1 MNAHSLV
8 EYGHVAVWGEEKCYI
23 MNGHKMGFTDRNN
36 CRRHLWGEYEHFLL
50 VLHLCDR
57 PGPPCFKCHLYFINF
72 QSFALVMAFLPFQR
86 MAVIRSNQPNCIVCK
101 DLFKMVT
108 DDNLFFFS
116 FLTGSELTP
125 SIRHSWLGDAA
136 RENIALTLTL

>member
-1 MNAHSLV
+1 MDTKWALQT
-8 EYGHVAVWGEEKCYI
+8 ATTADDI
-23 MNGHKMGFTDRNN
+23 
-36 CRRHLWGEYEHFLL
+36 YEGNTSTSCWYCICVTGQDHQ
-50 VLHLCDR
+50 VLNVI
-57 PGPPCFKCHLYFINF
+57 FIFISF

-86 MAVIRSNQPNCIVCK
+86 MAVIRSNQPSCIVCK